1 MIINKIKVKFN
12 QQERESLEFI
22 KCLTFQVCQTGAN
35 QCVILKEF
43 INHNQIFELEA
54 LKTIETLGLGLFLLI
69 FAYLTLCLI

>member
-22 KCLTFQVCQTGAN
+22 KCLTCQVCQTVTN

-54 LKTIETLGLGLFLLI
+54 LKKIETLGLGLF
-69 FAYLTLCLI
+69 